1 MENQAKKLLY
11 DFETIRIRMILGKMN
26 FDYALGLYDGEIDFI
41 SEIQNPLS
49 KLPDYIDNESP
60 TLEKFQTELFSRVDH
75 FLKSTPLSQEEQE
88 YIRKEAYWKIEH
100 TDQNELNEIIE
111 SYKEGIPKEFYFL
124 KGKIDF
130 TAASLSLLMSIAEDE
145 ENMKLQNHL
154 LKIQEKRNSL

>member
-1 MENQAKKLLY
+1 MKES
-11 DFETIRIRMILGKMN
+11 MWGV
-26 FDYALGLYDGEIDFI
+26 FI
-41 SEIQNPLS
+41 IAAGAIGIFIITLFQN
-49 KLPDYIDNESP
+49 ITN
-60 TLEKFQTELFSRVDH
+60 
-75 FLKSTPLSQEEQE
+75 
-88 YIRKEAYWKIEH
+88 